1 MNPSVN
7 QANIGQTICVTG
19 WTASVRP
26 PPSVTTAIKA
36 AQLASG
42 YTYNGDTLAGDY
54 EEDHLIALELGGS
67 PNAETNLWPQP
78 NNGGEGAHVK
88 DNLENKLHTLVCD
101 RSISL
106 ETAQQAI
113 AVNWWGAYQSYI
125 AAVPAP
131 APAPAPPAPVPVPPA
146 PVPAPPA
153 PVPVPPAPVPAPPAR
168 VPAPAPA
175 PAGPGSGATALCND
189 GTYSYAAH
197 HQGACS
203 HHGGV
208 QVFYK

>member
-1 MNPSVN
+1 MPDSSRTPGAVNPSVN

-26 PPSVTTAIKA
+26 PSSVTSALKA
-36 AQLASG
+36 VQLASG
-42 YTYNGDTLAGDY
+42 YTYKGDTLASDY

-88 DNLENKLHTLVCD
+88 DSLENKLHALVCD

-113 AVNWWGAYQSYI
+113 AVNWWGAYQS
-125 AAVPAP
+125 
-131 APAPAPPAPVPVPPA
+131 
-146 PVPAPPA
+146 
-153 PVPVPPAPVPAPPAR
+153 
-168 VPAPAPA
+168 
-175 PAGPGSGATALCND
+175 SGL
-189 GTYSYAAH
+189 SI
-197 HQGACS
+197 
-203 HHGGV
+203 
-208 QVFYK
+208 

>member
-1 MNPSVN
+1 M
-7 QANIGQTICVTG
+7 TG

-26 PPSVTTAIKA
+26 PSSVTTAIKM

-42 YTYNGDTLAGDY
+42 YTYKGDTLAGDY

-78 NNGGEGAHVK
+78 NNGGAGAQVK
-88 DNLENKLHTLVCD
+88 DGLEKKLHALVCD

-106 ETAQQAI
+106 ETAQHAL
-113 AVNWWGAYQSYI
+113 AGNWWGAYQTYL
-125 AAVPAP
+125 AP
-131 APAPAPPAPVPVPPA
+131 AQVPSPA

-153 PVPVPPAPVPAPPAR
+153 PAPPAPSPP
-168 VPAPAPA
+168 PSAPAPI
-175 PAGPGSGATALCND
+175 PADPGNGATALCND